1 MSSVMLDDDKKV
13 LRKILENK
21 KNMDEKMSKLQT

>member
-1 MSSVMLDDDKKV
+1 MSSVMLDDKKV

-21 KNMDEKMSKLQT
+21 KKMDEKMSKLQT